1 MTFQPAVTR
10 AGVGCRRCLSEHA
23 SGYSA
28 QGTQRLRRLN
38 GDEEVRLHKE
48 SQLAGDGPEVGG
60 NAAPGG
66 DFGAGSAWSN
76 PIWGEDWEEARRLWL
91 LDPEVAHCNHGSFGA
106 LPAQVFEIQNEFRR
120 RIAVNPMRWFDREM
134 PELLDEAR
142 TRVAHFI
149 GARPEDVGFVN
160 NVSAGVSAVAQSLSL
175 GAGDEILSTDHAYG
189 AVSSAL
195 DRLSVRTGA
204 TRVVAEVPIDSTD
217 EEVVAILATHC
228 SERTALVVIDQVTS
242 PTARRF
248 PVAAVADLAH
258 RFGAA
263 ALVDAAHAPGML
275 PLQVPEIGAD
285 FWVGNLHKWA
295 CAPVGTGALWVAPQ
309 WQEQMLSLIVS
320 WGEAEGF
327 PLSFQRVGTDDLTAW
342 VAAPSSLD
350 VLASLGWDRVRAHNE
365 ALVGWAQ
372 ERMSEILGSPPGE
385 LRRDAGLSMALVRL
399 PPGLADT
406 REQAHWVRQE
416 MAARGVEMSI
426 GAWKGHGRIRL
437 SAQVYNRPAD
447 YERMATGVRDLL
459 AS

>member
-1 MTFQPAVTR
+1 
-10 AGVGCRRCLSEHA
+10 
-23 SGYSA
+23 
-28 QGTQRLRRLN
+28 
-38 GDEEVRLHKE
+38 
-48 SQLAGDGPEVGG
+48 
-60 NAAPGG
+60 
-66 DFGAGSAWSN
+66 
-76 PIWGEDWEEARRLWL
+76 
-91 LDPEVAHCNHGSFGA
+91 
-106 LPAQVFEIQNEFRR
+106 
-120 RIAVNPMRWFDREM
+120 MRWFDREM
-134 PELLDEAR
+134 PELLDDAR

-195 DRLSVRTGA
+195 DRLSARTGA

-217 EEVVAILATHC
+217 EEVVAILAAHC

-248 PVAAVADLAH
+248 PVAAAADLAH

-459 AS
+459 AG